1 MVIADQVSKKYR
13 LYRER
18 NASIKATV
26 MRGRRARVDV
36 FWAVDDISFEVH
48 EGSTTAL
55 IGENGSG
62 KSTMLKCLAKIL
74 KPDKGR

>member
-1 MVIADQVSKKYR
+1 
-13 LYRER
+13 
-18 NASIKATV
+18 
-26 MRGRRARVDV
+26 MRGGRAKVDM
-36 FWAVDDISFEVH
+36 FWAIEDVSFEVE

-74 KPDKGR
+74 RPGQGIPSR